1 MISEMALRA
10 IRHWTMHR
18 PQWVEELKE
27 AGRLEEVA
35 QSAADQATVEI
46 DSLMATGFQRHEA
59 EEVAMSQYITIP
71 PTDDQAWQALET
83 EEDLQQQ
90 AGYAET
96 IRATRVQTGQ

>member
-10 IRHWTMHR
+10 IRHWTEHR

-46 DSLMATGFQRHEA
+46 DSLMASGLQRHEA
-59 EEVAMSQYITIP
+59 EEIAMNQYITTP
-71 PTDDQAWQALET
+71 PTDDQDWEMLET
-83 EEDLQQQ
+83 EEDRQRQ

-96 IRATRVQTGQ
+96 IRATRVQTDQ